1 VIIAVDVGNTKTEIA
16 SVVAGEVIDRH
27 RVTTGSGVESALR
40 QVALGKVTGLAVG
53 TVVPG
58 ERARWAA
65 IGAAEGWATRVFARG
80 DEVPIATR
88 VREPARVGVDR
99 LVNAIGALD
108 RARGPLVVVD
118 IGTATTVDAIDGDGV
133 FLGGAIL
140 AGPATALRALVGG
153 TAQLPPVPLA
163 PPPAVIGRDTVEAI
177 QSGCVLGYAGAIDAL
192 VAGMREAIGAHAT
205 AFFCGGLGASFA
217 PLCRG
222 PLVLDDTLTLRGL
235 ARAWELS
242 R

>member
-1 VIIAVDVGNTKTEIA
+1 MIIAVDVGNTKTEIA
-16 SVVAGEVIDRH
+16 SVEAAGLRDRVRVATGDDVAPVLR
-27 RVTTGSGVESALR
+27 RVAQGHVE
-40 QVALGKVTGLAVG
+40 GLAVG

-65 IGAAEGWATRVFARG
+65 IGAAEGWTTRVFARG

-99 LVNAIGALD
+99 LVNALGAL
-108 RARGPLVVVD
+108 GLVTPPLVVVD
-118 IGTATTVDAIDGDGV
+118 IGTATTVDAIDADGA

-177 QSGCVLGYAGAIDAL
+177 QSGSVLGYAGAIDAL
-192 VAGMREAIGAHAT
+192 VARMTEALGGGAT
-205 AFFCGGLGASFA
+205 VFFCGGLGATFA

-222 PLVLDDTLTLRGL
+222 PVVLDDTLTLRGL
-235 ARAWELS
+235 ARAWELL

>member
-1 VIIAVDVGNTKTEIA
+1 MIIAVDVGNTKTEIA
-16 SVVAGEVIDRH
+16 SIEGA
-27 RVTTGSGVESALR
+27 ALR
-40 QVALGKVTGLAVG
+40 DRVRVATGDDVDVALRRVAVGTVEGLAVG
-53 TVVPG
+53 SVVPG
-58 ERARWAA
+58 QSARWAA

-80 DEVPIATR
+80 DEVPIPTR
-88 VREPARVGVDR
+88 VREPGRVGVDR
-99 LVNAIGALD
+99 LVNALGALGL
-108 RARGPLVVVD
+108 AAPPLVVVD

-153 TAQLPPVPLA
+153 TAQLPAVPLA
-163 PPPAVIGRDTVEAI
+163 PPPAVIGRDTEEAI
-177 QSGCVLGYAGAIDAL
+177 QSGSVLGYAGAIDAL
-192 VAGMREAIGAHAT
+192 VAGMTAAMGGRAT
-205 AFFCGGLGASFA
+205 VFFCGGLGATFA

-222 PLVLDDTLTLRGL
+222 PLVLDDTITLRGL